1 MNEHYDILII
11 GSGAGGGA
19 LAYRLANAGL
29 KILIIERGP
38 FLPRE
43 KQNWDTT
50 AVFLEERY
58 HTKEV
63 WQDSEGNPL
72 HPQTGYWVGG
82 NTKVY
87 GAALFRLREKDF
99 EELRHKD
106 GLSPAWPVGY
116 KDFEPYY
123 TEAENLFEVHGL
135 QGLDPTEPYRSH
147 EYPYPAVSNEPIM
160 QEIEDNLKKL
170 SLHPFPTPLGLM
182 INEKNMVE
190 SQCIRCDTCDAY
202 PCLVH
207 AKSDADV
214 NCIRK
219 VMHLPNVT
227 LITETEVLRIVTD
240 ATGREV
246 KFVEARVKNNSM
258 LSIFSADLV
267 AISCGAINSA
277 ALLLR
282 SANDKHPRG
291 LANSSDQ
298 VGRNF
303 MYHQANAILAVG
315 LKKTKANYM
324 KTVSVNDF
332 YFGSQNYPFPMGNIQ
347 PLGSFHFEMMRAQ
360 SPELTSVAPD
370 VALEALA
377 ERGVPWW
384 LMTED
389 LPNPENRVRL
399 VGNQIQLN
407 YQANNVESSHQL
419 LDTWIHT
426 LKKMGH
432 AQNWIHLDAYFKKKV
447 PLEGVG
453 HQNGTCRFGENPK
466 SSVLNLN
473 CQTHDIN
480 NLYVVDASFFPSC
493 GAVNPCLTIVANALR
508 VGDQIVKRWKGHQ

>member
-1 MNEHYDILII
+1 
-11 GSGAGGGA
+11 
-19 LAYRLANAGL
+19 
-29 KILIIERGP
+29 
-38 FLPRE
+38 
-43 KQNWDTT
+43 
-50 AVFLEERY
+50 
-58 HTKEV
+58 
-63 WQDSEGNPL
+63 
-72 HPQTGYWVGG
+72 
-82 NTKVY
+82 
-87 GAALFRLREKDF
+87 
-99 EELRHKD
+99 
-106 GLSPAWPVGY
+106 
-116 KDFEPYY
+116 
-123 TEAENLFEVHGL
+123 
-135 QGLDPTEPYRSH
+135 
-147 EYPYPAVSNEPIM
+147 
-160 QEIEDNLKKL
+160 
-170 SLHPFPTPLGLM
+170 
-182 INEKNMVE
+182 
-190 SQCIRCDTCDAY
+190 
-202 PCLVH
+202 
-207 AKSDADV
+207 
-214 NCIRK
+214 
-219 VMHLPNVT
+219 
-227 LITETEVLRIVTD
+227 RIVTD

-246 KFVEARVKNNSM
+246 KFVEARIKNNSM

-303 MYHQANAILAVG
+303 MYHQANAIFAVG

-360 SPELTSVAPD
+360 SPEITSVAPD

-432 AQNWIHLDAYFKKKV
+432 AQHWIHLDAYFKKKV